1 MFVQAS
7 EKFTYVESI
16 LLLTAFAAS
25 AVDVIG
31 FGELGKVFASAM
43 TGNFALLAY
52 HTAERAWSSA
62 AGALIA
68 LSGFVLGCIAGY
80 LLRRNRR
87 PRQALHLL
95 LQTEVA
101 LLSVFA
107 AYALW
112 AGERAAGVA
121 DLVQIALL
129 AVAMGLQSVIGQI
142 ISLTTIVF
150 TTTLTKLVG
159 NAVDCLFG
167 HREQLRE
174 MRVQGAVVM
183 CYLSGA
189 LLSAY
194 LVIWHLAV
202 VALLPLT
209 GVALALISQRYAA
222 RRALVRSPP

>member
-1 MFVQAS
+1 MQAA
-7 EKFTYVESI
+7 EKFTCAESI

-62 AGALIA
+62 AGALVA
-68 LSGFVLGCIAGY
+68 LSGFVVGCIAGY
-80 LLRRNRR
+80 VLRRDRR
-87 PRQALHLL
+87 PQQALHLL

-112 AGERAAGVA
+112 AGQRESGVA
-121 DLVQIALL
+121 DPVQIALL

-150 TTTLTKLVG
+150 TTTLTRLVG

-174 MRVQGAVVM
+174 MRVQGAVVI
-183 CYLSGA
+183 CYLCGA

-194 LVIWHLAV
+194 LVIRHIALV
-202 VALLPLT
+202 VLLPLI
-209 GVALALISQRYAA
+209 GVAMALVSQRHAA
-222 RRALVRSPP
+222 RRASQRPVS